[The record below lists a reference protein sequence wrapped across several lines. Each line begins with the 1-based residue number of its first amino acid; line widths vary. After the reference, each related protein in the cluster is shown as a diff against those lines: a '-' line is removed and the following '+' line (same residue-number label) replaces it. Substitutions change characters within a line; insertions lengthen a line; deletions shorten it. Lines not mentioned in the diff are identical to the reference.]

1 MRLLF
6 ASLLLPALMMA
17 ASDFPIGS
25 KISEIT
31 VRDGDKQVAFTP
43 SKAMLTV
50 VIFTSVDCPISNSY
64 NERMNELYRDYSG
77 KNIQLIYVN
86 ANSNESPDR
95 IEQHSKANGLMF
107 KVYKD
112 AGNALADRLGAS
124 VTPETYVFDPG
135 GTLLYHGYI
144 DDSTNAVRVHV
155 HGLRDAIE
163 AVIAGRPVAMKEA
176 RSFGCTIKRVR
187 KSS

>member
-6 ASLLLPALMMA
+6 SSLILTAVTLS

-31 VRDGDKQVAFTP
+31 VRDGDKQVVFTP

-50 VIFTSVDCPISNSY
+50 VIFTSVQCPISNSY

-77 KNIQLIYVN
+77 RNVQLIYVN
-86 ANSNESPDR
+86 ANSNESPDQV
-95 IEQHSKANGLMF
+95 EQHSKANGLMF

-112 AGNALADRLGAS
+112 AGNVLADRFGAT
-124 VTPETYVFDPG
+124 VTPETFVFDQG
-135 GTLLYHGYI
+135 GMLLYHGYI
-144 DDSTNAVRVHV
+144 DDSTNVARVHV
-155 HGLRDAIE
+155 HGLRDAME

-187 KSS
+187 KS

>member
-6 ASLLLPALMMA
+6 SSLLLTALTLS

-31 VRDGDKQVAFTP
+31 VRDGDKPVVFTP

-50 VIFTSVDCPISNSY
+50 VIFTSVQCPISNSY

-77 KNIQLIYVN
+77 RNVQLIYVN
-86 ANSNESPDR
+86 ANSNESPDQV
-95 IEQHSKANGLMF
+95 EQHSKANGLMF

-112 AGNALADRLGAS
+112 AGNVLADRFGAT
-124 VTPETYVFDPG
+124 VTPETFVFDQG
-135 GTLLYHGYI
+135 GMLLYHGYI
-144 DDSTNAVRVHV
+144 DDSTNVARVHV
-155 HGLRDAIE
+155 HGLRDAME

-187 KSS
+187 KS